1 MCHGHPRRG
10 TEMYIA
16 SQWSLCSGDMPKVAS
31 CGTALVNAGRAE
43 DWIRVASERNIV
55 MNQIIVDNASPRDKG
70 IELDLQVYLYT
81 ALP

>member
-1 MCHGHPRRG
+1 MSNVH
-10 TEMYIA
+10 
-16 SQWSLCSGDMPKVAS
+16 
-31 CGTALVNAGRAE
+31 
-43 DWIRVASERNIV
+43 NIV